1 MPLLVISFTN
11 KWNYMAELT
20 FDNLYPLAGLIVIG
34 VTIWGMARKF
44 TAMDMAIQNDQKDNE
59 SQDAL
64 SARDIKNLQHEI
76 DEIKRDL
83 REIYKIILKLE
94 QRVEDKFTS
103 ERR

>member
-1 MPLLVISFTN
+1 MELKL
-11 KWNYMAELT
+11 AEITL
-20 FDNLYPLAGLIVIG
+20 DNIYPLAGLIVIA

-64 SARDIKNLQHEI
+64 NARDVKNLQLQI

-83 REIYKIILKLE
+83 REIYRIILKLE

-103 ERR
+103 